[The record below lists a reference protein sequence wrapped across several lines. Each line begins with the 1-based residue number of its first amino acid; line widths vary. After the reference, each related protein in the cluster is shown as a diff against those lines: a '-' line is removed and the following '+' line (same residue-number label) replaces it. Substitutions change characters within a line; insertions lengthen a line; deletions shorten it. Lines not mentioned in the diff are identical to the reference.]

1 MGKKRFAD
9 GFVQKVRDSAND
21 NLLSI
26 VTAHLGKP
34 SRGAGGDQFW
44 CCPFHDEKSPSFSVT
59 TDKGDGNFYHCFG
72 CGSHGG
78 GIQFE
83 MDIRGLPDAEFP
95 SVVRELATRFSIP
108 LDEVEASPE
117 QIQREESKQ
126 TIVSANAAAAV
137 LYSGN
142 LAKHPNALAY
152 VESRGISQES
162 IKTFQIG
169 FASRDVLEQLPR
181 SIKQET
187 LIDAGLRKVNTSD
200 GSIYDAFQSRL
211 MFPISNDKGDVIG
224 FSGRIIVDNDKYAKY
239 LNTSETLAFKK
250 GHALFG
256 FYQAKDEIRKTRSA
270 VVVEGNLD
278 VVMLHQSGE
287 KRAVAGL
294 GTAFTEHHLR
304 KLLTNTDEVF
314 FCFDA
319 DKAGTKASVKAAES
333 FLGLMRDGQT
343 AKFVSLPQ
351 GLDPDQYI
359 RQHGLKAWQSE
370 LQRSDALSTFIANAV
385 TDGLDL
391 AIAEDRASALSRIE
405 GYTAQIQS
413 APNFKLAL
421 ADQLQRLVSL
431 AAGTPTLKNDNLR
444 PQTDTI
450 PLAPARVYKAPSALV
465 EVTPLATLASI
476 FHGIRQKLLEIE
488 QRTPMLRGSLY
499 SVPVVGNPSSHPFA
513 ANIKGIGLTIIDQD
527 LFATLSTTGHV
538 NLVSNTDWYRVASPE
553 KAIGERN
560 PVLDKIATTEHSQ
573 NSVGFILY
581 ALSRYEESVVGKRSL
596 APIIQRDLVSRQNA
610 RLPSVMRLYTSLP
623 SLDRPLLLT
632 GSIDDYGQVKY
643 TSTLSS
649 INSIGLDHRQALE
662 TAGAALIGK
671 NGEKF
676 LFTHSAVDP
685 INHQQILLTRDET
698 TKIVTSLANN
708 PAYQAAQRAVTDLG
722 YEA

>member
-26 VTAHLGKP
+26 VTAHLGNP

-83 MDIRGLPDAEFP
+83 MDIRGLPAAEFP
-95 SVVRELATRFSIP
+95 SVVRELATRFSIA
-108 LDEVEASPE
+108 LDEIEASPE
-117 QIQREESKQ
+117 QIQREETKQ
-126 TIVSANAAAAV
+126 AIVYANAAAAI

-142 LAKHPNALAY
+142 LSKHPNALAY
-152 VESRGISQES
+152 VESRGISLES
-162 IKTFQIG
+162 LKTFQIG
-169 FASRDVLEQLPR
+169 FASRDVLEQLPP

-187 LIDAGLRKVNTSD
+187 LIVAGLRKVNTTD

-224 FSGRIIVDNDKYAKY
+224 FTGRIIVDNDKYAKY
-239 LNTSETLAFKK
+239 LNTSETPAFKK

-256 FYQAKDEIRKTRSA
+256 FYQAKEEIRKTRSA

-287 KRAVAGL
+287 KRAVAGM

-304 KLLTNTDEVF
+304 KLLTNADEVF

-319 DKAGTKASVKAAES
+319 DKAGTKASLKAAET
-333 FLGLMRDGQT
+333 FLAVMRDGQT

-351 GLDPDQYI
+351 DLDPDQYI
-359 RQHGLKAWQSE
+359 RQHGLKDWQSE
-370 LQRSDALSTFIANAV
+370 LLRSDALSTFISKAV
-385 TDGLDL
+385 TDGLNL
-391 AIAEDRASALSRIE
+391 ATAEDRASALSRIE
-405 GYTAQIQS
+405 EYTTLIQS
-413 APNFKLAL
+413 APKFKEAL
-421 ADQLQRLVSL
+421 TDQLQRQVGL
-431 AAGTPTLKNDNLR
+431 AAVNQTGRHDNR
-444 PQTDTI
+444 PSHTDTI
-450 PLAPARVYKAPSALV
+450 PLAQARVYKAPSALV
-465 EVTPLATLASI
+465 EVTPLTTLASI

-488 QRTPMLRGSLY
+488 QRSPTLQGSLY

-513 ANIKGIGLTIIDQD
+513 ASIKGIGLTIIGQD
-527 LFATLSTTGHV
+527 LFATLSTNGHV

-560 PVLDKIATTEHSQ
+560 LVLDKIATTEHSQ

-596 APIIQRDLVSRQNA
+596 APIIQRELISRQNA
-610 RLPSVMRLYTSLP
+610 RLPSAMRLFTNLP
-623 SLDRPLLLT
+623 TLDSPLLLT
-632 GSIDDYGQVKY
+632 GSIDEYGQVKY
-643 TSTLSS
+643 TSTLTR

-662 TAGAALIGK
+662 IAGAALVGK
-671 NGEKF
+671 NGEKC
-676 LFTHSAVDP
+676 LFTHSVLDP

-698 TKIVTSLANN
+698 TRIVTSLANN
-708 PAYQAAQRAVTDLG
+708 PTYQAAQRAVTDLG

>member
-83 MDIRGLPDAEFP
+83 MEIRGLPDAEFP
-95 SVVRELATRFSIP
+95 NVVRELAGKFAIP

-117 QIQREESKQ
+117 QIKREETKQ
-126 TIVSANAAAAV
+126 AIVYANTAAAILYSAN
-137 LYSGN
+137 
-142 LAKHPNALAY
+142 LAQHANAQAY
-152 VESRGISQES
+152 VESRGLTQES
-162 IKTFQIG
+162 IKTFHLG
-169 FASRDVLEQLPR
+169 FATRDILEQLPLT
-181 SIKQET
+181 IKQDT
-187 LIDAGLRKVNTSD
+187 LIDAGLRKVNTTD

-211 MFPISNDKGDVIG
+211 MFPISNDKGEVIG

-239 LNTSETLAFKK
+239 LNTSETPAFKK
-250 GHALFG
+250 GHSRFG
-256 FYQAKDEIRKTRSA
+256 FYQAKEEIRKTRSA

-278 VVMLHQSGE
+278 VVMLHQAGE

-304 KLLTNTDEVF
+304 KLLTNADEVY

-319 DKAGTKASVKAAES
+319 DKAGSKASVKAAET
-333 FLGLMRDGQT
+333 FLSLMRDGQS

-351 GLDPDQYI
+351 GLDPDKYVRQY
-359 RQHGLKAWQSE
+359 GLKAWQGE
-370 LQRSDALSTFIANAV
+370 LQRSDALSAFIANSV

-391 AIAEDRASALSRIE
+391 AITEDRASALSRIE

-413 APNFKLAL
+413 APNFKAAL
-421 ADQLQRLVSL
+421 SDHLQRLVGL
-431 AAGTPTLKNDNLR
+431 APVNYTGRNGDLR
-444 PQTDTI
+444 HQTDTI
-450 PLAPARVYKAPSALV
+450 PLAPTRVHKAPPELV
-465 EVTPLATLASI
+465 EVTPLAALAPI

-488 QRTPMLRGSLY
+488 QRSPMLQGSLY

-513 ANIKGIGLTIIDQD
+513 ANIKGIGLTVIDQD
-527 LFATLSTTGHV
+527 LYATLSTTGHV
-538 NLVSNTDWYRVASPE
+538 NLVSNTDWYRVASHE
-553 KAIGERN
+553 KTLGERN
-560 PVLDKIATTEHSQ
+560 PVLDKVATTEHSQ

-596 APIIQRDLVSRQNA
+596 APIIQRDLVSRQKA
-610 RLPSVMRLYTSLP
+610 LLPSAMRLYTSLP

-632 GSIDDYGQVKY
+632 GSIDEYGQVKY
-643 TSTLSS
+643 TSTLCS
-649 INSIGLDHRQALE
+649 INNIGLDHRQALE
-662 TAGAALIGK
+662 VAGAALISK
-671 NGEKF
+671 NGEKH

>member
-83 MDIRGLPDAEFP
+83 MEIRGLPDAEFP
-95 SVVRELATRFSIP
+95 NVVRELAGKFAIP

-117 QIQREESKQ
+117 QIKREESKQ
-126 TIVSANAAAAV
+126 AIVYANTAAAILYSAN
-137 LYSGN
+137 
-142 LAKHPNALAY
+142 LAQHANAQAY
-152 VESRGISQES
+152 VESRGLTQES
-162 IKTFQIG
+162 IKTFHIG

-181 SIKQET
+181 SIKQDT
-187 LIDAGLRKVNTSD
+187 LIEAGLRKINTTD

-211 MFPISNDKGDVIG
+211 MFPISNDKGEVIA
-224 FSGRIIVDNDKYAKY
+224 FSGRVIVDNDKYAKY
-239 LNTSETLAFKK
+239 LNTSETAVFKK
-250 GHALFG
+250 GNALFG
-256 FYQAKDEIRKTRSA
+256 FYQAKDEIRRTRSA

-294 GTAFTEHHLR
+294 GTAFTEHHLK
-304 KLLTNTDEVF
+304 KLLTNADEVF

-319 DKAGTKASVKAAES
+319 DKAGTKASAKAAET
-333 FLGLMRDGQT
+333 FLELMRDGQS

-351 GLDPDQYI
+351 GMDPDKYI
-359 RQHGLKAWQSE
+359 RQHGLVAWLSE
-370 LQRSDALSTFIANAV
+370 LQRADVLSTYIAK
-385 TDGLDL
+385 TISDGLNL
-391 AIAEDRASALSRIE
+391 TVTEDRAAALSRIE
-405 GYTAQIQS
+405 EYTSKIQS
-413 APNFKLAL
+413 APNFKAAL
-421 ADQLQRLVSL
+421 GDHLHKLVGL
-431 AAGTPTLKNDNLR
+431 AANPTGSHDSLH

-450 PLAPARVYKAPSALV
+450 PLTQPRTYKVPSELM
-465 EVTPLATLASI
+465 EVTPFATVASI
-476 FHGIRQKLLEIE
+476 FQGIRQKLLDIE
-488 QRTPMLRGSLY
+488 DRSPSLRGSLY
-499 SVPVVGNPSSHPFA
+499 SIPVVGNPSSHPFA
-513 ANIKGIGLTIIDQD
+513 ASIKGIGLTIIDQD
-527 LFATLSTTGHV
+527 LYATLSTAGHV

-553 KAIGERN
+553 RTLRERN
-560 PVLDKIATTEHSQ
+560 PVLDEIVTTEHSQ

-581 ALSRYEESVVGKRSL
+581 ALSRHEESVVGKRSL
-596 APIIQRDLVSRQNA
+596 APIIQRDLISRQNSA
-610 RLPSVMRLYTSLP
+610 LPSGMRMYTNLP

-632 GSIDDYGQVKY
+632 GAIDDFGQAKY
-643 TSTLSS
+643 TSTLTN

-662 TAGAALIGK
+662 TAGAALIGN
-671 NGEKF
+671 NGEKY
-676 LFTHSAVDP
+676 LFTHSAIDP
-685 INHQQILLTRDET
+685 INHQQILLTRNET